1 MSGRDGAV
9 SLQVVAGVGAG
20 SSRRSR
26 KACLIRWCNS
36 QCAARAHEPA
46 DLWAVGA
53 AAFQMGRPFYDCRA
67 DLPDNIAFEFVSEE
81 FDGKST
87 DQNGTVR
94 TGTSA
99 SSTVSGTR
107 SSRTA

>member
-1 MSGRDGAV
+1 
-9 SLQVVAGVGAG
+9 
-20 SSRRSR
+20 
-26 KACLIRWCNS
+26 
-36 QCAARAHEPA
+36 
-46 DLWAVGA
+46 
-53 AAFQMGRPFYDCRA
+53 MGRPFYDCRA